1 MHDAIVV
8 GGGPGGLY
16 AASKIAAA
24 GFSVA
29 LFEEHEGSGEPV
41 HCTGV
46 LAAAAFDEF
55 GLDGDPVV
63 NQLRKV
69 RFYAPSGDTVEYSTP
84 GVEAV
89 VIDRVEFDRRLAS
102 GAARAG
108 VQLSYGDRVTAIDV
122 DASAV
127 AVTAGGT
134 VRRARTCI
142 LACGAAYAAQ
152 RKLRL
157 GIPRLLLH
165 SAQAELPASR
175 PGDVEVHFGARI
187 APRGFAWAVPV
198 LRDRPSVRIGVM
210 CEGHADRYFDQMLG
224 RLAARWGIRSAAAAA
239 CRPRQKILPLGP
251 IRRTF
256 ADRVLVVGDAA
267 GLVKP
272 TTGGGIYYSLLSA
285 RIAADTRP
293 ARPDGARRP
302 AAGENRSRVAP
313 RPAARRQRTQY
324 LHRVRHRLAA
334 VRGRAKGL
342 AVRGE
347 SAVAGKWGQTPFSPR
362 LKPHVKMGSAPI
374 SHRRHGPLQPVQ
386 DFHHGLLTADDA
398 EGESMRYRS
407 HTEAV
412 VKRSESAAAIL
423 DHKRGRILPPRPPR
437 PPR

>member
-16 AASKIAAA
+16 AASKVAAA
-24 GFSVA
+24 GFRVA
-29 LFEEHEGSGEPV
+29 LFEEHEVSGTPV

-46 LAAAAFDEF
+46 LAATAFDEF
-55 GLDGDPVV
+55 GLDVEPVL
-63 NQLRKV
+63 NQLRTV
-69 RFYAPSGDTVEYSTP
+69 RFFAPSGDTVEYSTP

-89 VIDRVEFDRRLAS
+89 VIDRVEFDRRLAAS
-102 GAARAG
+102 AAGAG
-108 VQLSYGDRVTAIDV
+108 VQLSYGVRVTAIDV

-127 AVTAGGT
+127 SVAVGGT
-134 VRRARTCI
+134 VRRARACI

-175 PGDVEVHFGARI
+175 PGDVEVHFGAGV

-210 CEGHADRYFDQMLG
+210 CERHADRYFDQMLS
-224 RLAARWGIRSAAAAA
+224 RLASRWGIRSPAA

-285 RIAADTRP
+285 QLAADTLIAALRRDDLAAGSLREYQVEWRRRIGSELRWQLVLRRIAQRLSDDEIEGLFSLARTDGLMPLLRCTAAFNQHRDFIVALLKHPP
-293 ARPDGARRP
+293 ARRVLFR
-302 AAGENRSRVAP
+302 AA
-313 RPAARRQRTQY
+313 
-324 LHRVRHRLAA
+324 LA
-334 VRGRAKGL
+334 
-342 AVRGE
+342 
-347 SAVAGKWGQTPFSPR
+347 
-362 LKPHVKMGSAPI
+362 
-374 SHRRHGPLQPVQ
+374 
-386 DFHHGLLTADDA
+386 
-398 EGESMRYRS
+398 
-407 HTEAV
+407 
-412 VKRSESAAAIL
+412 
-423 DHKRGRILPPRPPR
+423 
-437 PPR
+437 

>member
-16 AASKIAAA
+16 AASKVAAA

-29 LFEEHEGSGEPV
+29 LFEEHEVSGTPV

-46 LAAAAFDEF
+46 LAATAFDEF
-55 GLDGDPVV
+55 GLDVEPVL
-63 NQLRKV
+63 NQLRTV
-69 RFYAPSGDTVEYSTP
+69 RFFAPSGDTVAYSTP

-89 VIDRVEFDRRLAS
+89 VIDRVEFDRRLAAS
-102 GAARAG
+102 AARAG
-108 VQLSYGDRVTAIDV
+108 VQFSYGVRVTAIDV

-127 AVTAGGT
+127 SVAVGGT
-134 VRRARTCI
+134 VRRARACI

-175 PGDVEVHFGARI
+175 PGDVEVHFGAGV

-210 CEGHADRYFDQMLG
+210 CERHADRYFHQMLS
-224 RLAARWGIRSAAAAA
+224 RLAARWGIRSPAA

-256 ADRVLVVGDAA
+256 ADRLLVVGDAA

-285 RIAADTRP
+285 QLAADTLIAALRRDDLAAASLREYQVEWRRRIGSELRWKLVLRRIAQRLNDDEIEGLFSLARTDGLMPLLRCTAAFNQHRDFIVALLKHPP
-293 ARPDGARRP
+293 ARRVLFR
-302 AAGENRSRVAP
+302 AA
-313 RPAARRQRTQY
+313 
-324 LHRVRHRLAA
+324 LA
-334 VRGRAKGL
+334 
-342 AVRGE
+342 
-347 SAVAGKWGQTPFSPR
+347 
-362 LKPHVKMGSAPI
+362 
-374 SHRRHGPLQPVQ
+374 
-386 DFHHGLLTADDA
+386 
-398 EGESMRYRS
+398 
-407 HTEAV
+407 
-412 VKRSESAAAIL
+412 
-423 DHKRGRILPPRPPR
+423 
-437 PPR
+437 